1 MLQAVRLLAFADRI
15 FQTLMTGN
23 SSQTRKPYD
32 AAPYASLRQ
41 TEAAAALAKGDIA
54 GAAHEAAGEFAQEDD
69 KLSQLRSALW
79 SAFVAGPDAGLPNTL
94 IDLTMAY
101 TNALRLQ
108 LNLKALTARRQAPR
122 PAGPTARPDPNTK
135 S

>member
-1 MLQAVRLLAFADRI
+1 MRMLQAVRLQAFADRI
-15 FQTLMTGN
+15 LQTLMTGN
-23 SSQTRKPYD
+23 PSQTRKPYD

-41 TEAAAALAKGDIA
+41 TEAAAASAKGDMA
-54 GAAHEAAGEFAQEDD
+54 GAAHEGAGEFAQEGD
-69 KLSQLRSALW
+69 KLSQLRGALW

-108 LNLKALTARRQAPR
+108 LNLKALAARHGPR
-122 PAGPTARPDPNTK
+122 CPPGPIARNGK